1 MIVSLYGP
9 NRDNPQFY
17 AELEERIS
25 EVGFENLITGGD
37 CDIQFVIS
45 DQLFLD
51 VLLMKIR
58 SKTISYATMK
68 KSVDKKKEKDLQN
81 NIQSLETRIKLTED
95 EKGKLELN

>member
-1 MIVSLYGP
+1 MDKDFVIVSLYGP
-9 NRDNPQFY
+9 NRDNPEFY

-25 EVGFENLITGGD
+25 EVGFENLIIGGD
-37 CDIQFVIS
+37 CDIQFLIS

-68 KSVDKKKEKDLQN
+68 KKCGS
-81 NIQSLETRIKLTED
+81 
-95 EKGKLELN
+95 EKGKGFAEQYPELRN